1 MMNPEPHAM
10 HRWLQQLLGDWTCE
24 SLAQMMIQDNYEKHV
39 EIKELNSFK
48 DLQSLYEFV
57 IS

>member
-1 MMNPEPHAM
+1 M
-10 HRWLQQLLGDWTCE
+10 
-24 SLAQMMIQDNYEKHV
+24 LALEVFEASMRITASSTISFEEIIQDNYEKHV

>member
-1 MMNPEPHAM
+1 
-10 HRWLQQLLGDWTCE
+10 
-24 SLAQMMIQDNYEKHV
+24 MMIQDNYEKHL